1 MPTKQ
6 PSRSSDKDKF
16 GQAVVILKSQFAN
29 IAKDDI
35 GKLVC
40 YVQGSTPPQWGIK
53 FKKRSY
59 STMVGGVMTTVEE
72 VRTYAFFRDEFRL
85 R

>member
-1 MPTKQ
+1 MPSKQ
-6 PSRSSDKDKF
+6 PSKSSEKDKF

-29 IAKDDI
+29 IAKGDI
-35 GKLVC
+35 GKLVS
-40 YVQGSTPPQWGIK
+40 YVKGSTPPQWGIK
-53 FKKRSY
+53 FKKRTY
-59 STMVGGVMTTVEE
+59 SVMKGGVMTTVEE